1 MACLERN
8 NLAKSTTK
16 WSIQHKRASKLRFWE
31 NVSIPVGQ
39 KSDLVGRHD
48 GRKIKLFEYFN
59 WVSMPR
65 EKVSSS
71 TRSMLSS
78 IQSMYSIEQS
88 TAQYSMSRARHKTQN
103 RGTIKSHACP
113 FASIV

>member
-8 NLAKSTTK
+8 NLAKSNTK
-16 WSIQHKRASKLRFWE
+16 WSIEHKRAQKLRFWD

-39 KSDLVGRHD
+39 KGNLVGRHD

-65 EKVSSS
+65 EK
-71 TRSMLSS
+71 S
-78 IQSMYSIEQS
+78 IQLYSV
-88 TAQYSMSRARHKTQN
+88 
-103 RGTIKSHACP
+103 HAV
-113 FASIV
+113 FHSIYVFN